1 MFTHNFDPIL
11 FDLGFIAIRWYSLA
25 YIFGIILGWWYG
37 KKIILKK
44 NEELNQKVN
53 LGDFDD
59 LITYIIIAIIL
70 GGRLGYIVFYNLE
83 YFILNPIEILKVWK
97 GGMSFHGALIGII
110 LATIIFSAKRKIRAL
125 FFLDIIACVSP
136 IGIFF
141 GRIANFINGELVGKV
156 TNVYWGVIFP
166 KIDNLIRHPSQ
177 LYEAILEGLILFFLM
192 IYLAFKKEVLKFPGF
207 LAGVFFIG
215 YGLARCF
222 VELFRQPDAQF
233 QSQSN
238 PLGFFI
244 QIGELGLTM
253 GQILSIPMIFIGF
266 VLCFTSWR
274 NKTA

>member
-1 MFTHNFDPIL
+1 MFTHNLDPIL
-11 FDLGFIAIRWYSLA
+11 FDFGFIAIRWYSLA
-25 YIFGIILGWWYG
+25 YIFGIIIGWWYG

-44 NEELNQKVN
+44 NQELNQKIN

-70 GGRLGYIVFYNLE
+70 GGRLGYVVFYNFE

-110 LATIIFSAKRKIRAL
+110 LATIIFSAKRKIKTL

-166 KIDNLIRHPSQ
+166 KIDNLTRHPSQ
-177 LYEAILEGLILFFLM
+177 LYEAFLEGILLFLVMNFLYSKKNYKIGSCSSSFLIFYGIFRISAEFFREPDIEVGYLIGSISMGMLLSVLM
-192 IYLAFKKEVLKFPGF
+192 IFAGSIIYFK
-207 LAGVFFIG
+207 
-215 YGLARCF
+215 RN
-222 VELFRQPDAQF
+222 DA
-233 QSQSN
+233 
-238 PLGFFI
+238 
-244 QIGELGLTM
+244 
-253 GQILSIPMIFIGF
+253 
-266 VLCFTSWR
+266 
-274 NKTA
+274 